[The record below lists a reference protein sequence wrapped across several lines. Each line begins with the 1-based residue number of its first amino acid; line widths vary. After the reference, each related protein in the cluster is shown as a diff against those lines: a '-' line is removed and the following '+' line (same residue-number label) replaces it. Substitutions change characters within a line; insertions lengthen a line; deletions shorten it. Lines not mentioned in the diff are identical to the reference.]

1 MNLTTAETLPTESPP
16 TPAEHAC
23 EECAAPL
30 DLQQRYCVR
39 CGTRNRNAPSPA
51 AEYFSRK
58 GRRERPAAAA
68 PAPSRRR
75 WLGSNA
81 PALLLALLPVAVGV
95 GVLLGKNGGSNDQQ
109 LIDALKNQKPV
120 AASAAPTT
128 AAMAGAGSSS
138 SKKSHASGKGH
149 KSKTLSKTKYGS
161 ATQVAGSKPTAQKV
175 QHDTNLVKKLQTQT
189 GRSYLQQQTQGLP
202 DTVVVGK

>member
-1 MNLTTAETLPTESPP
+1 MNLAETIPTESPP
-16 TPAEHAC
+16 VEAQHSC
-23 EECAAPL
+23 EECGAPL
-30 DLQQRYCVR
+30 ELQQRYCVR
-39 CGTRNRNAPSPA
+39 CGTRNRNAASPA

-58 GRRERPAAAA
+58 GRPQPAAATAAA
-68 PAPSRRR
+68 PPRRR
-75 WLGSNA
+75 RLASNA

-128 AAMAGAGSSS
+128 AATAAAASSA
-138 SKKSHASGKGH
+138 SKKSHASSKGH
-149 KSKTLSKTKYGS
+149 KSKTLSKTKFGS
-161 ATQVAGSKPTAQKV
+161 ATQVSGSKPTAQKV